1 MQFVKRYPIP
11 IALALAGVIALGAG
25 AVLLTKKSSSPTG
38 PGPRISADVNGK
50 GYNRTV
56 VVQVKDRED
65 GAPIRGAEVTAQGQM
80 TSPHAMNFID
90 KPLREVS
97 SGTYRGPYT
106 FIMKGNWTVNVDV
119 VDKKG
124 KESKASFPIV
134 IG

>member
-25 AVLLTKKSSSPTG
+25 AVLLTKKSSSPTAA
-38 PGPRISADVNGK
+38 PKISADVKGK

-56 VVQVKDRED
+56 VVKVKDRKN

-80 TSPHAMNFID
+80 TFPHAMNFID

>member
-25 AVLLTKKSSSPTG
+25 AVLLTSKSSSSSG
-38 PGPRISADVNGK
+38 PKISADVKGK

-56 VVQVKDRED
+56 VVQVKDRKN

-80 TSPHAMNFID
+80 TFPHAMNFID

>member
-25 AVLLTKKSSSPTG
+25 AVLLTSKSSSSSG
-38 PGPRISADVNGK
+38 PKISADVKGK

-56 VVQVKDRED
+56 VVQVKDRKN

-80 TSPHAMNFID
+80 TFPHAMNFID

-119 VDKKG
+119 LDKKG

>member
-25 AVLLTKKSSSPTG
+25 AVLLTSKSSSSSG
-38 PGPRISADVNGK
+38 PKISADVKGK

-56 VVQVKDRED
+56 VVQVKDRQN

-80 TSPHAMNFID
+80 TFPHAMNFID

>member
-25 AVLLTKKSSSPTG
+25 AVLLLTSKSSSSSG
-38 PGPRISADVNGK
+38 PKISADVKGK

-56 VVQVKDRED
+56 VVQVKDRKN

-80 TSPHAMNFID
+80 TFPHAMNFID

>member
-25 AVLLTKKSSSPTG
+25 AVLLTRRSSSPTG
-38 PGPRISADVNGK
+38 PKISADVKGK

-56 VVQVKDRED
+56 VVQVKDRKN

-80 TSPHAMNFID
+80 TFPHAMNFID
-90 KPLREVS
+90 RPLREVS

-106 FIMKGNWTVNVDV
+106 FIMKGQWTVNIDV
-119 VDKKG
+119 IDKEG
-124 KESKASFPIV
+124 KESKATFPIV

>member
-25 AVLLTKKSSSPTG
+25 AVLLTKKSSNPSG
-38 PGPRISADVNGK
+38 PKISADVKGK

-56 VVQVKDRED
+56 VVQVKDRKN

-80 TSPHAMNFID
+80 TFPHAMNFID

>member
-25 AVLLTKKSSSPTG
+25 AVLLTKKSSSPSG
-38 PGPRISADVNGK
+38 AKISADVRGK

-56 VVQVKDRED
+56 VVQVKDRKN

-80 TSPHAMNFID
+80 TFPHAMNFID

-106 FIMKGNWTVNVDV
+106 FIMKGEWTVNIDV

-124 KESKASFPIV
+124 TESKATFPIV